1 MTRAIVNFKIND
13 GLSYVNIEAD
23 RFEQTSTHL
32 MVCKGNNI
40 VGTFTWESVITAY
53 ISEKSGGYNAAKLN

>member
-23 RFEQTSTHL
+23 RFEQSSTHL
-32 MVCKGNNI
+32 MACKDDKI

-53 ISEKSGGYNAAKLN
+53 ISEKGGNNAAKLN